1 MSGWSS
7 SVPAAFC
14 AAAGTLSRENLPSRN
29 RNEMLPRSM
38 GAWPSDDLSR
48 SATDVPLAFTS
59 AINILSGYDT
69 IYTEHTTII
78 HLKRVLPG
86 PGHMPVALARILF
99 VPYSTK

>member
-48 SATDVPLAFTS
+48 SATDVP
-59 AINILSGYDT
+59 T
-69 IYTEHTTII
+69 IGLHERDQHPQGLWHNLYGN
-78 HLKRVLPG
+78 L
-86 PGHMPVALARILF
+86 
-99 VPYSTK
+99 